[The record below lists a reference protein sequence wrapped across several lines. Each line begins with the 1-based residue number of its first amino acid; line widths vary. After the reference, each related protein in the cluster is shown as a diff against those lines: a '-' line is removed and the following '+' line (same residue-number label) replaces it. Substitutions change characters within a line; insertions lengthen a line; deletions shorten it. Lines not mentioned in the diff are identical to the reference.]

1 MADEVSELKKHVK
14 EKKLIVGTKATMK
27 RLRMGKLSAVFMSS
41 NCPTSVKE
49 DVAHYS
55 TLAGTR
61 VVQLA
66 IPNEELGTVCKKFFS
81 VSVAGVPRG

>member
-1 MADEVSELKKHVK
+1 MADELSELKKHVK

-27 RLRMGKLSAVFMSS
+27 RLRTGKLSAVFVSS
-41 NCPTSVKE
+41 NCPAGVKG
-49 DVAHYS
+49 DIAHYS
-55 TLAGTR
+55 TLSGTR

-66 IPNEELGTVCKKFFS
+66 IPNEELGTICKKFFQ